1 MELRSSEQT
10 SVAKKQSL
18 TSLKDISVRYHNIF
32 DYKLTK
38 DEATKWQYKK
48 QKTVVSGIK
57 NKSRL
62 KREKYSEKKL
72 EIAKRAAKLISKVPT
87 VLFVGIT
94 GSLAM
99 MNASKNSD
107 IDLIVITKSNFLWT
121 TRFLVYFLV
130 LVSGFGLRKPEQK
143 NEKDKLCLNMW
154 LDQTSLVWEKKDRN
168 IYTAHEIAQI
178 VPLVNKESTYEWFL
192 QSNSWILNYW
202 PNAVQIKK
210 IEYDS
215 QSMAYKT
222 NTFERIMF
230 FIQYQYMK
238 HKITTEIVSSNKAIF
253 HKNDWGKVVISK
265 LNS

>member
-10 SVAKKQSL
+10 PVAKKQSL
-18 TSLKDISVRYHNIF
+18 TSLKNISVRYHNIF

-38 DEATKWQYKK
+38 DEAVKWQYKK
-48 QKTVVSGIK
+48 QRTVVSGIK

-62 KREKYSEKKL
+62 QREKYSEKKL
-72 EIAKRAAKLISKVPT
+72 EIAKRASKLISKVPT

-130 LVSGFGLRKPEQK
+130 LVSGFSLRKPDQK

-178 VPLVNKESTYEWFL
+178 VPLVNKENIYEIFL
-192 QSNSWILNYW
+192 SRNKWALDYW
-202 PNAVQIKK
+202 PNVVSIKK
-210 IEYDS
+210 GIYHNQKS
-215 QSMAYKT
+215 KHKT
-222 NTFERIMF
+222 NVVERLLF
-230 FIQYQYMK
+230 FVQFQYMK
-238 HKITTEIVSSNKAIF
+238 NKITTEIVTRNKAIF
-253 HKNDWGKVVISK
+253 HKNNWGKVVISK
-265 LNS
+265 LAS